1 MTEIKSLKGFITYTS
16 NGIPTIEVI
25 AVSRNDVISR
35 YAPPAG
41 LSVSTKEVNPYPKG
55 GLNALLDTFNSISK
69 KLVGFNYETQEEIDS
84 YLRELDGTNNYENI
98 GGAISLALSIVCAD
112 LASKELNVPLF
123 YWISKGFAN
132 NLPIPLGNLIGGG
145 KHARHKSIDL
155 QEILAM
161 PKNAKSY
168 REAYYSLNVLHSITA
183 KLLSKK
189 DAHFSG
195 GKNDEGA
202 WTTTLADELALMVVS
217 EAIDLAEKETGVK
230 YAIGVDFAASV
241 LWDAD
246 LNRYYYSRRGTYL
259 SKEEQLNYVLSLID
273 EYRDRLQYI
282 EDPFYE
288 NDFNGFEQLTK
299 EVGNKVFVVG
309 DDLYAT
315 NKSLIAL
322 GVEKKATNA
331 VIIKPNQCGD
341 LSRTTEATNE
351 AKRGKMLTVVSH
363 RSGETP
369 YPHLTHIAVG
379 LGSNLFKCGI
389 VGGERI
395 IKHSEMMYLEEEF
408 GLKIVNIAR

>member
-25 AVSRNDVISR
+25 ATSKSGVTSR
-35 YAPPAG
+35 YAPPTG

-55 GLNALLDTFNSISK
+55 GLNALLDTFNSISR
-69 KLVGFNYETQEEIDS
+69 KLIGFSYESQEEIDS
-84 YLRELDGTNNYENI
+84 YLKELDGTNNYENI
-98 GGAISLALSIVCAD
+98 GGAISLALSIVCAE

-145 KHARHKSIDL
+145 KHARNKSIDI

-161 PKNAKSY
+161 PKNPKSY
-168 REAYYSLNVLHSITA
+168 KEAYYSLNVLHNITA
-183 KLLSKK
+183 RLLSKK
-189 DAHFSG
+189 DVYFSG

-202 WTTTLADELALMVVS
+202 WTTTLTDESALAVVN
-217 EAIDLAEKETGVK
+217 EAIDLAEKETGIK
-230 YAIGVDFAASV
+230 YAIGIDFAASS

-246 LNRYYYSRRGTYL
+246 INRYYYPRKRTYL

-273 EYRDRLQYI
+273 EYRDKLQYI

-288 NDFNGFEQLTK
+288 NDFSGFEQLTR
-299 EVGNKVFVVG
+299 EVGDKIFITG

-315 NKSLIAL
+315 NKLLIAL
-322 GVEKKATNA
+322 GIERKATNA
-331 VIIKPNQCGD
+331 VVIKPNQRGD
-341 LSRTTEATNE
+341 LTETIRSSNE

-369 YPHLTHIAVG
+369 YPHLAHIAIG
-379 LGSNLFKCGI
+379 LGSDLFKCGI

-408 GLKIVNIAR
+408 GLKLVSITR